1 MAVTLAERIQQIV
14 GEEAVRTNVPM
25 SSCTTFR
32 IGGPADVL
40 VRPSDNA
47 QIRSILELCRENEVP
62 VTVIG
67 NGSNLLVS
75 DAGFR
80 GVIIRLDQ
88 NFQKAQIHENTIT
101 AQAGLLLANLAAL
114 AREHDLTGLE
124 YASGIPGTVG
134 GAVWM
139 NAGAYDGEIRD
150 SFVCAE
156 VLTRD
161 LEEKTI
167 PAEEMDLSYRHSR
180 AMEEGWI
187 VLQAEF
193 RLEPGNPDE
202 IRAKTEDYR
211 KRRMEKQPL
220 EWPSA
225 GSTFKRP
232 EGDFAGRLIEASG
245 LKGVSVGGAQVS
257 EKHAGFVIN
266 TGGAT
271 ARDVYGLIRLVQS
284 EVKLRHGVELQPEIR
299 FIGDFS
305 YVKASDKIGE

>member
-202 IRAKTEDYR
+202 IRAKMEDYR

-232 EGDFAGRLIEASG
+232 VGHFAGKLIMEAGLSG
-245 LKGVSVGGAQVS
+245 ASVGGAQVS
-257 EKHAGFVIN
+257 EKHCGFVIN
-266 TGGAT
+266 RGDAT
-271 ARDVYGLIRLVQS
+271 AEDVRALIRLVQDRVMETS
-284 EVKLRHGVELQPEIR
+284 GIRLEPEVR
-299 FIGDFS
+299 FLGFD
-305 YVKASDKIGE
+305 

>member
-187 VLQAEF
+187 GLQAEF

-232 EGDFAGRLIEASG
+232 VGHFAGKLIMEAGLSG
-245 LKGVSVGGAQVS
+245 ASVGGAQVS
-257 EKHAGFVIN
+257 EKHCGFVIN
-266 TGGAT
+266 RGDAT
-271 ARDVYGLIRLVQS
+271 AEDVRALIRLVQDRVMDTS
-284 EVKLRHGVELQPEIR
+284 GIRLEPEVR
-299 FIGDFS
+299 FLGFD
-305 YVKASDKIGE
+305 